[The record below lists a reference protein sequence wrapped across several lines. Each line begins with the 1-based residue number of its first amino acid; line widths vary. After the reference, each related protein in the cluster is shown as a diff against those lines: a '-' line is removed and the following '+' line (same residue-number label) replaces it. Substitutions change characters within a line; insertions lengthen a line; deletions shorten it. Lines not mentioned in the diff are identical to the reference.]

1 MKIINMSIRLNKAL
15 RELNIGLQT
24 AVEFLEKRSELGE
37 VKPEPSFKLNDEQYQ
52 ALMREFQQD
61 KEVRTQAEKL
71 QLKKPKEKK
80 RAQGPKDHRADKLL
94 STASQQQYK
103 PLGKIDLDSINKPA
117 AARKA
122 SVPDAER
129 VILEDYKER
138 SEHNTI
144 VDLIRNDL
152 NRVAERVDVKRFRYI
167 DRLRVSRGEILQVS
181 SEVTG
186 RLTGDY
192 YSRLGEIVFGML
204 PAGSISGAPKPST
217 LRIITQ
223 AERERRGFY
232 TGVFGYFDGKK
243 LDSAVMIRYIEVRDG
258 RYYFR
263 SGGGITINSD
273 CRAEYEEVLAK
284 VYLPFGNER
293 SK

>member
-122 SVPDAER
+122 SVPDAE
-129 VILEDYKER
+129 KEKEHKTDAGSQVKSVDKNL
-138 SEHNTI
+138 SEPTQTI
-144 VDLIRNDL
+144 NAP
-152 NRVAERVDVKRFRYI
+152 AEAAPQAAADTRVDDTEK
-167 DRLRVSRGEILQVS
+167 
-181 SEVTG
+181 
-186 RLTGDY
+186 
-192 YSRLGEIVFGML
+192 
-204 PAGSISGAPKPST
+204 
-217 LRIITQ
+217 IIPT
-223 AERERRGFY
+223 
-232 TGVFGYFDGKK
+232 T
-243 LDSAVMIRYIEVRDG
+243 
-258 RYYFR
+258 
-263 SGGGITINSD
+263 
-273 CRAEYEEVLAK
+273 
-284 VYLPFGNER
+284 
-293 SK
+293 